1 MRLARFVLL
10 LPLVLVAGGC
20 GGSTATE
27 TETTLPTVGQ
37 KTEVRVYWLRDG
49 RVWPVS
55 REVDT
60 TGGIVNG
67 TVAQLLLGP
76 SDKEKSGLK
85 ATTAV
90 PNSVSKAE
98 IDVSSGVAR
107 VKTGDLPRAALSQL
121 VYTLTQFP
129 TVDSV
134 EVKGKSYTRADFEDL
149 TPLILVES
157 PLPFRQVT
165 SPLHATGTANTFEAT
180 FNYELRDP
188 DGKVVAHHFV
198 TATSGS
204 GMRGT
209 FDFTAPFTIHRSGMG
224 KLVVFELSAENGK
237 RIHLAEVPLQLR
249 SG

>member
-1 MRLARFVLL
+1 
-10 LPLVLVAGGC
+10 
-20 GGSTATE
+20 
-27 TETTLPTVGQ
+27 
-37 KTEVRVYWLRDG
+37 
-49 RVWPVS
+49 
-55 REVDT
+55 
-60 TGGIVNG
+60 
-67 TVAQLLLGP
+67 
-76 SDKEKSGLK
+76 
-85 ATTAV
+85 
-90 PNSVSKAE
+90 VSKAE